1 MVTSILVNVPQLKPE
16 KLKGMSKKQLRSV
29 RKTAV
34 NKFGQ
39 VELVNPWGA
48 GNEKPKAKKSRK

>member
-1 MVTSILVNVPQLKPE
+1 
-16 KLKGMSKKQLRSV
+16 MSKKQLRSV

-39 VELVNPWGA
+39 VELVNPWEA
-48 GNEKPKAKKSRK
+48 KEKPKAKKAGKR